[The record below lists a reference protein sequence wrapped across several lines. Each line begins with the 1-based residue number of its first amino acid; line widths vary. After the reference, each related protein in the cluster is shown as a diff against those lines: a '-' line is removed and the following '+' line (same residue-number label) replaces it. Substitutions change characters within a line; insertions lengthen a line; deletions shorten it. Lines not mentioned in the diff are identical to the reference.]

1 MSLSFYSFTMVRIGI
16 LASSACKLLHHE
28 LHFACLMQGC
38 NRGGFF
44 MSIRKKE
51 ENIVS
56 VSTITIKINGVD
68 YETKSGSTLLETIN
82 QHEIPHPQIC
92 YVPELDPIQ
101 TCDTC
106 IVEANGKLVRSCS
119 THVADGMRVELS
131 SDGAKEAQTEAMDRL
146 LENHLLYCTV
156 CDNNNGNCKLHN
168 TAEMM
173 EIEHQKYP
181 YTPKVDLDGVDM
193 SHPFYRY
200 DPNQCIAC
208 GQCVEVCQS
217 LQVNETLSI
226 DWEAE
231 RPRVVWDDGA
241 SINNSSCVS
250 CGQCVTVC
258 PCNALMEKSML
269 GEAGFMTKLDKDMM
283 EPMIDLVKEVEPG
296 YSGIFAVSEVEAAM
310 RDTRTKK
317 TKTVCTFCG
326 VGCSFEVWTKD
337 RKILKI
343 QPTDGP
349 VNAISTCVKGKFGWD
364 FVNSEERL
372 TKPLIRKNGTF
383 VESSWKEALDLV
395 ASRLGTIKE
404 QHGNGSVGFISS
416 SKITNE
422 ENYVI
427 QKLAR
432 QVFETN
438 NVDNCSRYCQS
449 PATDGLFRTVGMG
462 GDAGTIKD
470 IAKAGLVIIVG
481 ANPAEGHPVLA
492 TRVKRAHKL
501 HGQKLIVSDLRKN
514 EMAERSDIF
523 MSPKQG
529 TDQVWLMAVTKY
541 MIDQEWHDHS
551 FIEENVNF
559 FDEYKEALAKYTLD
573 YAEEITGISTET
585 LIEVAETIRDADGT
599 CVLWGM
605 GVTQNTGGSDTS
617 AAISNLLL
625 ATGNY
630 RRPGAGAYPLRGH
643 NNVQGACDMGTLP
656 GWLPGYQHVTDD
668 KARAKFEKTYGVS
681 IDGKPGLDNI
691 EMLQEISKGN
701 MKAMY
706 LVGED
711 MALVDSDANHVHE
724 VLSSLDF
731 FVVQDIFLS
740 RTAQYAD
747 VVLPATPSLEKEG
760 TFTNTERRV
769 QRLYQALPPLGN
781 SMPDWW
787 IVQEIA
793 NRLGADWN
801 YDHPSEIFEEMASLA
816 PLFGEANYEVL
827 EGWNSFL
834 WGSHDGKSTPL
845 LYVDGFNFPDK
856 KARFALSD
864 WVEPAVFPDEF
875 DLHINNGRMLEH
887 FHEGNMTNKSSGIQA
902 KVPEVFVEVSPQLA
916 KERGVNDGALVRLVS
931 PFGAVKLTA
940 LVTDRVKK
948 NELYLPMNSVDKDSA
963 INFLTGPIYDNRT
976 HTPAYKQTKVRME
989 VLNASGDH
997 PLPKTNPRNKKRYPQ
1012 NGVEVERK
1020 WNRPGYVHLT
1030 DN

>member
-1 MSLSFYSFTMVRIGI
+1 MS
-16 LASSACKLLHHE
+16 
-28 LHFACLMQGC
+28 
-38 NRGGFF
+38 
-44 MSIRKKE
+44 
-51 ENIVS
+51 
-56 VSTITIKINGVD
+56 IKINESTYD
-68 YETKSGSTLLETIN
+68 FQEGSTIIQIIN
-82 QHEIPHPQIC
+82 ENKIEHPQIC
-92 YVPELDPIQ
+92 HLPEVDPIE

-106 IVEANGKLVRSCS
+106 IVEIDGKLQRACS
-119 THVADGMRVELS
+119 TKAVRGMNISLS
-131 SDGAKEAQTEAMDRL
+131 SPSAKAAQTEAMDRI

-156 CDNNNGNCKLHN
+156 CDNNNGNCKIHN
-168 TAEMM
+168 TVDLM

-181 YTPKVDLDGVDM
+181 YEPKCTVDQVDFT
-193 SHPFYRY
+193 HPFYRY

-226 DWEAE
+226 DWERE
-231 RPRVVWDDGA
+231 RPIVLWDGGA
-241 SINNSSCVS
+241 KINDSSCVG
-250 CGQCVTVC
+250 CGHCITVC

-269 GEAGFMTKLDKDMM
+269 GEAGFMTNMPGEVL

-296 YSGIFAVSEVEAAM
+296 YSGIMAVSDIEAAM

-337 RKILKI
+337 RTILKV
-343 QPTDGP
+343 QPVSEAP
-349 VNAISTCVKGKFGWD
+349 VNAISTCIKGKFGWD
-364 FVNSEERL
+364 FVNSEERI
-372 TKPLIRKNGTF
+372 TTPLIRKGDEF
-383 VESSWKEALDLV
+383 VEATWDEALNLV
-395 ASRLGTIKE
+395 ASKLGAIKKE
-404 QHGNGSVGFISS
+404 HGKDGVGVISS

-438 NVDNCSRYCQS
+438 HVDNCSRYCQS

-470 IAKAGLVIIVG
+470 IAQAGLVIIIG

-501 HGQKLIVSDLRKN
+501 HGQKLIVADLRKN

-523 MSPKQG
+523 MSPQQG

-541 MIDQEWHDHS
+541 IIDQGWHDKA
-551 FIEENVNF
+551 FIEENVHYF
-559 FDEYKEALAKYTLD
+559 EDFKAVLEKYTLE
-573 YAEEITGISTET
+573 YAEKITGVTQEV
-585 LIEVAETIRDADGT
+585 LIETAKMIREADGT

-643 NNVQGACDMGTLP
+643 NNVQGACDMGSLP

-668 KARAKFEKTYGVS
+668 DARQKFEKAYGVE
-681 IDGKPGLDNI
+681 IDAKPGMDNI
-691 EMLQEISKGN
+691 QMLNAVDKGI

-706 LVGED
+706 VVGED
-711 MALVDSDANHVHE
+711 MALVDSNANYVDS
-724 VLSSLDF
+724 VLSKLEF
-731 FVVQDIFLS
+731 FVVQDVFFS

-747 VVLPATPSLEKEG
+747 VILPAVPSLEKDG

-769 QRLYQALPPLGN
+769 QRLYKALPEMGDAK
-781 SMPDWW
+781 PDWW
-787 IVQEIA
+787 IIQEVA
-793 NRLGADWN
+793 NRLGQEWNYSHPSDIFDEMTSLSPIFSQADYDVLADW
-801 YDHPSEIFEEMASLA
+801 
-816 PLFGEANYEVL
+816 G
-827 EGWNSFL
+827 SFL
-834 WGSHDGKSTPL
+834 WGNFDGSSTPL

-864 WVEPAVFPDEF
+864 WVEPVEFPEEY
-875 DLHINNGRMLEH
+875 DLHINNGRLLEH
-887 FHEGNMTNKSSGIQA
+887 FHEGNMTNKSKGIQK
-902 KVPEVFVEVSPQLA
+902 KVPEIFVEVSPELA
-916 KERGVNDGALVRLVS
+916 KERGVLSGSLVRLVS
-931 PFGAVKLTA
+931 PYGALKLPA

-948 NELYLPMNSVDKDSA
+948 NELFLPMNSVEKESA
-963 INFLTGPIYDNRT
+963 INFLTGPATDNRT
-976 HTPAYKQTKVRME
+976 NTPAYKQTMVRME
-989 VLNASGDH
+989 VLELDGEN
-997 PLPKTNPRNKKRYPQ
+997 PLPASNPRNKKRHPQ

-1020 WNRPGYVHLT
+1020 WARPGYVHLT
-1030 DN
+1030 TQKER

>member
-1 MSLSFYSFTMVRIGI
+1 MEVTDV
-16 LASSACKLLHHE
+16 
-28 LHFACLMQGC
+28 Q
-38 NRGGFF
+38 
-44 MSIRKKE
+44 SIR
-51 ENIVS
+51 V
-56 VSTITIKINGVD
+56 KIDGTEYEAPKGSKILDILNQNG
-68 YETKSGSTLLETIN
+68 I
-82 QHEIPHPQIC
+82 EIPQIC
-92 YVPELDPIQ
+92 HVPEVDPIQ

-106 IVEANGKLVRSCS
+106 IVEVNGKLQRSCS
-119 THVADGMRVELS
+119 TAAENGMSISLTSGRV
-131 SDGAKEAQTEAMDRL
+131 KEAQTEAMDRL

-156 CDNNNGNCKLHN
+156 CDNNNGNCTLHN

-173 EIEHQKYP
+173 GIEHQKYP
-181 YTPKVDLDGVDM
+181 YTPKDDSKCAVDM

-208 GQCVEVCQS
+208 GQCVEVCQN

-226 DWEAE
+226 DWERD
-231 RPRVVWDDGA
+231 RPRVIWDEGVA
-241 SINNSSCVS
+241 INESSCVS

-269 GEAGFMTKLDKDMM
+269 GQAGFMTGIKEDVM
-283 EPMIDLVKEVEPG
+283 EPMIDLVKNVEPD
-296 YSGIFAVSEVEAAM
+296 YTSIFAVSEVEAAM
-310 RDTRTKK
+310 RDKRTKK

-326 VGCSFEVWTKD
+326 VGCSFEVWTKGRD
-337 RKILKI
+337 ILKI
-343 QPTDGP
+343 QPVSDAP

-364 FVNSEERL
+364 FVNSEERI
-372 TKPLIRKNGTF
+372 TKPLIRKNGAF
-383 VESSWKEALDLV
+383 VESSWEEALDLV
-395 ASRLGTIKE
+395 ASRLGSIKDE
-404 QHGNGSVGFISS
+404 HGNGSVGFISS

-422 ENYVI
+422 DNYVI

-470 IAKAGLVIIVG
+470 IAKAGLVLIVG

-501 HGQKLIVSDLRKN
+501 HGQKLIVADLRRN
-514 EMAERSDIF
+514 EMAERSDLFI
-523 MSPKQG
+523 SPKQG

-541 MIDQEWHDHS
+541 MIDQGWHDQA
-551 FIEENVNF
+551 FIDENVNY
-559 FDEYKEALAKYTLD
+559 FDDYKETLEKYTLE
-573 YAEEITGISTET
+573 YAERITGLSQNTI
-585 LIEVAETIRDADGT
+585 IRIAEMIRDADGT

-656 GWLPGYQHVTDD
+656 GWLPGYQHITDD
-668 KARAKFEKTYGVS
+668 AARAKFEKAYGVE

-691 EMLQEISKGN
+691 EMLHAIEEGN

-711 MALVDSDANHVHE
+711 MALVDSNANHVHNI
-724 VLSSLDF
+724 LSSLDF

-747 VVLPATPSLEKEG
+747 VILPAVPSLEKDG

-769 QRLYQALPPLGN
+769 QRLYQALPTLGDAK
-781 SMPDWW
+781 PDWW
-787 IVQEIA
+787 IIQEVA

-801 YDHPSEIFEEMASLA
+801 YTHPSDIFSEMASLS
-816 PLFGEANYEVL
+816 PLFGKASYDVL
-827 EGWNSFL
+827 SGWNSFL
-834 WGSHDGKSTPL
+834 WGSFTGESTPL
-845 LYVDGFNFPDK
+845 LYEDGFNFPDK

-864 WVEPAVFPDEF
+864 WVEPAVFPEEY

-887 FHEGNMTNKSSGIQA
+887 FHEGNMTNKSKGIQS
-902 KVPEVFVEVSPQLA
+902 KVPDVFVEVSPELA
-916 KERGVNDGALVRLVS
+916 AERGICDGTMIRLVS
-931 PFGAVKLTA
+931 PFGAVKLNA
-940 LVTDRVKK
+940 LVTDRVRA
-948 NELYLPMNSVDKDSA
+948 NELYLPMNSTDKDSA
-963 INFLTGPIYDNRT
+963 INFLTGPAYDSRT

-989 VLNASGDH
+989 VLGSCDTP
-997 PLPKTNPRNKKRYPQ
+997 PLPKTNPRNKKRHPQ
-1012 NGVEVERK
+1012 NGVEAQRK

-1030 DN
+1030 D

>member
-1 MSLSFYSFTMVRIGI
+1 
-16 LASSACKLLHHE
+16 
-28 LHFACLMQGC
+28 
-38 NRGGFF
+38 
-44 MSIRKKE
+44 
-51 ENIVS
+51 
-56 VSTITIKINGVD
+56 
-68 YETKSGSTLLETIN
+68 
-82 QHEIPHPQIC
+82 
-92 YVPELDPIQ
+92 
-101 TCDTC
+101 
-106 IVEANGKLVRSCS
+106 
-119 THVADGMRVELS
+119 
-131 SDGAKEAQTEAMDRL
+131 MDRL

-156 CDNNNGNCKLHN
+156 CDNNNGNCTLHN

-173 EIEHQKYP
+173 GIEHQKYP
-181 YTPKVDLDGVDM
+181 YTPKEDPSCAVDM

-208 GQCVEVCQS
+208 GQCVEVCQN

-226 DWEAE
+226 DWERE
-231 RPRVVWDDGA
+231 RPRVIWDEGVP
-241 SINNSSCVS
+241 INESSCVS

-269 GEAGFMTKLDKDMM
+269 GQAGFMTGIKEDVM
-283 EPMIDLVKEVEPG
+283 EPMIDLVKNVEPG
-296 YSGIFAVSEVEAAM
+296 YGSIFAISEVEAAM
-310 RDTRTKK
+310 RETRTKK

-326 VGCSFEVWTKD
+326 VGCSFEVWTKGRD
-337 RKILKI
+337 ILKI
-343 QPTDGP
+343 QPVSDAP

-364 FVNSEERL
+364 FVNSEERI
-372 TKPLIRKNGTF
+372 TKPLIRKNGAF
-383 VESSWKEALDLV
+383 VESSWEEALDLV
-395 ASRLGTIKE
+395 ASRLGSIKE
-404 QHGNGSVGFISS
+404 QYGKGSVGFISS

-501 HGQKLIVSDLRKN
+501 HGQKLIVADLRKN
-514 EMAERSDIF
+514 EMAERSDLFI
-523 MSPKQG
+523 SPKQG

-541 MIDQEWHDHS
+541 MIDQGWHDQA
-551 FIEENVNF
+551 FIDENVNYF
-559 FDEYKEALAKYTLD
+559 EDYKETLKTYTLD
-573 YAEEITGISTET
+573 YAERITGLSKENI
-585 LIEVAETIRDADGT
+585 IQIAEMIRDADGT

-656 GWLPGYQHVTDD
+656 GWLPGYQHITDD
-668 KARAKFEKTYGVS
+668 KARAKFEEAYGVE

-691 EMLQEISKGN
+691 QMLHAIEEGK

-711 MALVDSDANHVHE
+711 MALVDSNANHVHDI
-724 VLSSLDF
+724 LSSLDF

-747 VVLPATPSLEKEG
+747 VVLPATPSLEKDG

-769 QRLYQALPPLGN
+769 QRLYQALPTLGDAK
-781 SMPDWW
+781 PDWW
-787 IVQEIA
+787 IIQEVA
-793 NRLGADWN
+793 NRLGANWN
-801 YDHPSEIFEEMASLA
+801 YSHPSDIFSEMASLS
-816 PLFGEANYEVL
+816 PLFAKASYEVL

-834 WGSHDGKSTPL
+834 WGSFTGESTPL
-845 LYVDGFNFPDK
+845 LYEDGFNFPDK

-864 WVEPAVFPDEF
+864 WTEPAAFPEEY

-887 FHEGNMTNKSSGIQA
+887 FHEGNMTNKSKGIQA
-902 KVPEVFVEVSPQLA
+902 KVPNVFVEISPELA
-916 KERGVNDGALVRLVS
+916 QERGVCDGSLVRLVS
-931 PFGAVKLTA
+931 PFGAVKLNA
-940 LVTDRVKK
+940 LITDRVRK
-948 NELYLPMNSVDKDSA
+948 NELYLPMNSTDKESA
-963 INFLTGPIYDNRT
+963 INFLTGPAADKRT
-976 HTPAYKQTKVRME
+976 NTPAYKQTKVRME
-989 VLNASGDH
+989 VLGGCETA
-997 PLPKTNPRNKKRYPQ
+997 PLPKTNPRNKKRHPQ
-1012 NGVEVERK
+1012 NGVEAERK

-1030 DN
+1030 D

>member
-1 MSLSFYSFTMVRIGI
+1 MTDV
-16 LASSACKLLHHE
+16 
-28 LHFACLMQGC
+28 Q
-38 NRGGFF
+38 
-44 MSIRKKE
+44 SIR
-51 ENIVS
+51 V
-56 VSTITIKINGVD
+56 KIDGTEYEAPEGSKILDILNQNG
-68 YETKSGSTLLETIN
+68 I
-82 QHEIPHPQIC
+82 EIPQIC
-92 YVPELDPIQ
+92 HVPEVDPIQ

-106 IVEANGKLVRSCS
+106 IVEVNGKLQRSCS
-119 THVADGMRVELS
+119 TAAENGMSISLTSGRV
-131 SDGAKEAQTEAMDRL
+131 KEAQTEAMDRL

-156 CDNNNGNCKLHN
+156 CDNNNGNCTLHN

-173 EIEHQKYP
+173 GIEHQKYP
-181 YTPKVDLDGVDM
+181 YTPKDDSKCAVDM

-208 GQCVEVCQS
+208 GQCVEVCQN

-226 DWEAE
+226 DWERD
-231 RPRVVWDDGA
+231 RPRVIWDEGVP
-241 SINNSSCVS
+241 INESSCVS

-269 GEAGFMTKLDKDMM
+269 GQAGFMTGIKEDVM
-283 EPMIDLVKEVEPG
+283 EPMIDLVKNVEPD
-296 YSGIFAVSEVEAAM
+296 YTSIFAVSEVEAAM
-310 RDTRTKK
+310 RDKRTKK

-326 VGCSFEVWTKD
+326 VGCSFEVWTKGRD
-337 RKILKI
+337 ILKI
-343 QPTDGP
+343 QPVSDAP

-364 FVNSEERL
+364 FVNSEERI
-372 TKPLIRKNGTF
+372 TKPLIRKNGAF
-383 VESSWKEALDLV
+383 VESSWEEALDLV
-395 ASRLGTIKE
+395 ASRLGSIKAE
-404 QHGNGSVGFISS
+404 HGNGSVGFISS

-422 ENYVI
+422 DNYVI

-470 IAKAGLVIIVG
+470 IAKAGLVLIVG

-501 HGQKLIVSDLRKN
+501 HGQKLIVADLRRN
-514 EMAERSDIF
+514 EMAERSDLFI
-523 MSPKQG
+523 SPKQG

-541 MIDQEWHDHS
+541 MIDQGWHDQA
-551 FIEENVNF
+551 FIDENVNYF
-559 FDEYKEALAKYTLD
+559 EDYKETLKKYTLE
-573 YAEEITGISTET
+573 YAERITGLSQDTI
-585 LIEVAETIRDADGT
+585 IRIAEMIRDADGT

-656 GWLPGYQHVTDD
+656 GWLPGYQHITDD
-668 KARAKFEKTYGVS
+668 EARAKFEKAYGVE

-691 EMLQEISKGN
+691 EMLHAIEEGN

-711 MALVDSDANHVHE
+711 MALVDSNANHVHDI
-724 VLSSLDF
+724 LSSLDF

-747 VVLPATPSLEKEG
+747 VILPAVPSLEKDG

-769 QRLYQALPPLGN
+769 QRLYQALPTLGDAK
-781 SMPDWW
+781 PDWW
-787 IVQEIA
+787 IIQEVA

-801 YDHPSEIFEEMASLA
+801 YTHPSDIFLEMASLS
-816 PLFGEANYEVL
+816 PLFGKASYDVL
-827 EGWNSFL
+827 SGWNSFL
-834 WGSHDGKSTPL
+834 WGSFTGESTPL
-845 LYVDGFNFPDK
+845 LYEDGFNFPDK

-864 WVEPAVFPDEF
+864 WVEPAVFPEEY

-887 FHEGNMTNKSSGIQA
+887 FHEGNMTNKSKGIQS
-902 KVPEVFVEVSPQLA
+902 KVPDVFVEVSPELA
-916 KERGVNDGALVRLVS
+916 AERGICDGTMIRLVS
-931 PFGAVKLTA
+931 PFGAVKLNA
-940 LVTDRVKK
+940 LVTDRVRA
-948 NELYLPMNSVDKDSA
+948 NELYLPMNSTDKDSA
-963 INFLTGPIYDNRT
+963 INFLTGPAYDSRT

-989 VLNASGDH
+989 VLGSCDTP
-997 PLPKTNPRNKKRYPQ
+997 PLPKTNPRNKKRHPQ
-1012 NGVEVERK
+1012 NGVEAQRK

-1030 DN
+1030 D

>member
-1 MSLSFYSFTMVRIGI
+1 MEVTDV
-16 LASSACKLLHHE
+16 
-28 LHFACLMQGC
+28 Q
-38 NRGGFF
+38 
-44 MSIRKKE
+44 SIR
-51 ENIVS
+51 V
-56 VSTITIKINGVD
+56 KIDGTEYEAPEGSKILDILNQNG
-68 YETKSGSTLLETIN
+68 I
-82 QHEIPHPQIC
+82 EIPQIC
-92 YVPELDPIQ
+92 HVPEVDPIQ

-106 IVEANGKLVRSCS
+106 IVEVNGKLQRSCS
-119 THVADGMRVELS
+119 TAAENGMSISLTSGRV
-131 SDGAKEAQTEAMDRL
+131 KEAQTEAMDRL

-156 CDNNNGNCKLHN
+156 CDNNNGNCTLHN

-173 EIEHQKYP
+173 GIEHQKYP
-181 YTPKVDLDGVDM
+181 YTPKDDSKCAVDM

-208 GQCVEVCQS
+208 GQCVEVCQN

-226 DWEAE
+226 DWERD
-231 RPRVVWDDGA
+231 RPRVIWDEGVA
-241 SINNSSCVS
+241 INESSCVS

-269 GEAGFMTKLDKDMM
+269 GQAGFMTGIKEDVM
-283 EPMIDLVKEVEPG
+283 EPMIDLVKNVEPD
-296 YSGIFAVSEVEAAM
+296 YTSIFAVSEVEAAM
-310 RDTRTKK
+310 RDKRTKK

-326 VGCSFEVWTKD
+326 VGCSFEVWTKGRD
-337 RKILKI
+337 ILKI
-343 QPTDGP
+343 QPVSDAP

-364 FVNSEERL
+364 FVNSEERI
-372 TKPLIRKNGTF
+372 TKPLIRKNGAF
-383 VESSWKEALDLV
+383 VESSWEEALDLV
-395 ASRLGTIKE
+395 ASRLGSIKAE
-404 QHGNGSVGFISS
+404 HGNGSVGFISS

-422 ENYVI
+422 DNYVI

-470 IAKAGLVIIVG
+470 IAKAGLVLIVG

-501 HGQKLIVSDLRKN
+501 HGQKLIVADLRRN
-514 EMAERSDIF
+514 EMAERSDLFI
-523 MSPKQG
+523 SPKQG

-541 MIDQEWHDHS
+541 MIDQGWHDQA
-551 FIEENVNF
+551 FIDENVNY
-559 FDEYKEALAKYTLD
+559 FDDYKETLEKYTLE
-573 YAEEITGISTET
+573 YAERITGLSQDTI
-585 LIEVAETIRDADGT
+585 IRIAEMIRDADGT

-656 GWLPGYQHVTDD
+656 GWLPGYQHITDD
-668 KARAKFEKTYGVS
+668 AARAKFEKAYGVE

-691 EMLQEISKGN
+691 EMLHAIEEGN

-711 MALVDSDANHVHE
+711 MALVDSNANHVHDI
-724 VLSSLDF
+724 LSSLDF

-747 VVLPATPSLEKEG
+747 VILPAVPSLEKDG

-769 QRLYQALPPLGN
+769 QRLYQALPTLGDAK
-781 SMPDWW
+781 PDWW
-787 IVQEIA
+787 IIQEVA

-801 YDHPSEIFEEMASLA
+801 YTHPSDIFSEMASLS
-816 PLFGEANYEVL
+816 PLFGKASYDVL
-827 EGWNSFL
+827 SGWNSFL
-834 WGSHDGKSTPL
+834 WGSFTGESTPL
-845 LYVDGFNFPDK
+845 LYEDGFNFPDK

-864 WVEPAVFPDEF
+864 WVEPAVFPEEY

-887 FHEGNMTNKSSGIQA
+887 FHEGNMTNKSKGIQS
-902 KVPEVFVEVSPQLA
+902 KVPDVFVEVSPELA
-916 KERGVNDGALVRLVS
+916 AERGICDGTMIRLVS
-931 PFGAVKLTA
+931 PFGAVKLNA
-940 LVTDRVKK
+940 LVTDRVRA
-948 NELYLPMNSVDKDSA
+948 NELYLPMNSTDKDSA
-963 INFLTGPIYDNRT
+963 INFLTGPAYDSRT

-989 VLNASGDH
+989 VLGSCDTP
-997 PLPKTNPRNKKRYPQ
+997 PLPKTNPRNKKRHPQ
-1012 NGVEVERK
+1012 NGVEAQRK

-1030 DN
+1030 D

>member
-1 MSLSFYSFTMVRIGI
+1 M
-16 LASSACKLLHHE
+16 H
-28 LHFACLMQGC
+28 
-38 NRGGFF
+38 GFF
-44 MSIRKKE
+44 SSLKDGGELEVTDVQSIR
-51 ENIVS
+51 V
-56 VSTITIKINGVD
+56 KIDGTEYEAPEGSKILDVLNQNG
-68 YETKSGSTLLETIN
+68 I
-82 QHEIPHPQIC
+82 EIPQIC
-92 YVPELDPIQ
+92 HVPEVDPIQ

-106 IVEANGKLVRSCS
+106 IVEVNGKLQRSCS
-119 THVADGMRVELS
+119 TAAENGMSISLTSGRV
-131 SDGAKEAQTEAMDRL
+131 KEAQTEAMDRL

-156 CDNNNGNCKLHN
+156 CDNNNGNCTLHN

-173 EIEHQKYP
+173 GIEHQKYP
-181 YTPKVDLDGVDM
+181 YTPKDDSKCAVDM

-208 GQCVEVCQS
+208 GQCVEVCQN

-226 DWEAE
+226 DWERD
-231 RPRVVWDDGA
+231 RPRVIWDEGVA
-241 SINNSSCVS
+241 INESSCVS

-269 GEAGFMTKLDKDMM
+269 GQAGFMTGIKEDVM
-283 EPMIDLVKEVEPG
+283 EPMIDLVKNVEPD
-296 YSGIFAVSEVEAAM
+296 YTSIFAVSEVEAAM
-310 RDTRTKK
+310 RDKRTKK

-326 VGCSFEVWTKD
+326 VGCSFEVWTKGRD
-337 RKILKI
+337 ILKI
-343 QPTDGP
+343 QPVSDAP

-364 FVNSEERL
+364 FVNSEERI
-372 TKPLIRKNGTF
+372 TKPLIRKNGAF
-383 VESSWKEALDLV
+383 VESSWEEALDLV
-395 ASRLGTIKE
+395 ASRLGSIKAE
-404 QHGNGSVGFISS
+404 HGNGSVGFISS

-422 ENYVI
+422 DNYVI

-470 IAKAGLVIIVG
+470 IAKAGLVLIVG

-501 HGQKLIVSDLRKN
+501 HGQKLIVADLRRN
-514 EMAERSDIF
+514 EMAERSDLFI
-523 MSPKQG
+523 SPKQG

-541 MIDQEWHDHS
+541 MIDQGWHDQA
-551 FIEENVNF
+551 FIDENVNY
-559 FDEYKEALAKYTLD
+559 FDDYKETLEKYTLE
-573 YAEEITGISTET
+573 YAERITGLSQDTI
-585 LIEVAETIRDADGT
+585 IRIAEMIRDADGT

-656 GWLPGYQHVTDD
+656 GWLPGYQHITDD
-668 KARAKFEKTYGVS
+668 AARAKFEKAYGVE

-691 EMLQEISKGN
+691 EMLHAIEQGN

-711 MALVDSDANHVHE
+711 MALVDSNANHVHDI
-724 VLSSLDF
+724 LSSLDF

-747 VVLPATPSLEKEG
+747 VILPAVPSLEKDG

-769 QRLYQALPPLGN
+769 QRLYQALPTLGDAK
-781 SMPDWW
+781 PDWW
-787 IVQEIA
+787 IIQEVA

-801 YDHPSEIFEEMASLA
+801 YTHPSDIFSEMASLS
-816 PLFGEANYEVL
+816 PLFGKASYDVL
-827 EGWNSFL
+827 SGWNSFL
-834 WGSHDGKSTPL
+834 WGSFTGESTPL
-845 LYVDGFNFPDK
+845 LYEDGFNFPDK

-864 WVEPAVFPDEF
+864 WVEPAVFPEEY

-887 FHEGNMTNKSSGIQA
+887 FHEGNMTNKSKGIQS
-902 KVPEVFVEVSPQLA
+902 KVPDVFVEVSPELA
-916 KERGVNDGALVRLVS
+916 AERGICDGTMIRLVS
-931 PFGAVKLTA
+931 PFGAVKLNA
-940 LVTDRVKK
+940 LVTDRVRA
-948 NELYLPMNSVDKDSA
+948 NELYLPMNSTDKDSA
-963 INFLTGPIYDNRT
+963 INFLTGPAYDSRT

-989 VLNASGDH
+989 VLGSCDTP
-997 PLPKTNPRNKKRYPQ
+997 PLPKTNPRNKKRHPQ
-1012 NGVEVERK
+1012 NGVEAQRK

-1030 DN
+1030 D

>member
-1 MSLSFYSFTMVRIGI
+1 MNMMDVKSISVRVDGTEIQARAGATILDILNENGI
-16 LASSACKLLHHE
+16 E
-28 LHFACLMQGC
+28 
-38 NRGGFF
+38 
-44 MSIRKKE
+44 
-51 ENIVS
+51 
-56 VSTITIKINGVD
+56 
-68 YETKSGSTLLETIN
+68 Y
-82 QHEIPHPQIC
+82 PQIC
-92 YVPELDPIQ
+92 HVPEVDPIQ

-106 IVEANGKLVRSCS
+106 IVEANGKLVRSCA
-119 THVADGMRVELS
+119 TVAENGMSIDLSGNRV
-131 SDGAKEAQTEAMDRL
+131 KEAQTEAMDRL

-156 CDNNNGNCKLHN
+156 CDNNNGNCTLHN

-173 EIEHQKYP
+173 GIEHQKYP
-181 YTPKVDLDGVDM
+181 YTPKEDPSCAVDM

-208 GQCVEVCQS
+208 GQCVEVCQN

-226 DWEAE
+226 DWERE
-231 RPRVVWDDGA
+231 RPRVIWDEGVP
-241 SINNSSCVS
+241 INESSCVS

-269 GEAGFMTKLDKDMM
+269 GQAGFMTGIKEDVM
-283 EPMIDLVKEVEPG
+283 EPMIDLVKNVEPG
-296 YSGIFAVSEVEAAM
+296 YGSIFAISEVEAAM
-310 RDTRTKK
+310 RETRTKK

-326 VGCSFEVWTKD
+326 VGCSFEVWTKGRD
-337 RKILKI
+337 ILKI
-343 QPTDGP
+343 QPVSDAP

-364 FVNSEERL
+364 FVNSEERI
-372 TKPLIRKNGTF
+372 TKPLIRKNGAF
-383 VESSWKEALDLV
+383 VESSWEEALDLV
-395 ASRLGTIKE
+395 ASRLGSIKE
-404 QHGNGSVGFISS
+404 QYGKGSVGFISS

-501 HGQKLIVSDLRKN
+501 HGQKLIVADLRKN
-514 EMAERSDIF
+514 EMAERSDLFI
-523 MSPKQG
+523 SPKQG

-541 MIDQEWHDHS
+541 MIDQGWHDQA
-551 FIEENVNF
+551 FIDENVNYF
-559 FDEYKEALAKYTLD
+559 EVYKETLKTYTLD
-573 YAEEITGISTET
+573 YAERNTGLSKENI
-585 LIEVAETIRDADGT
+585 IQIAEMIRDADGT

-656 GWLPGYQHVTDD
+656 GWLPGYQHITDD
-668 KARAKFEKTYGVS
+668 KARAKFEEAYGVE

-691 EMLQEISKGN
+691 QMLHAIEEGK

-711 MALVDSDANHVHE
+711 MALVDSNANHVHDI
-724 VLSSLDF
+724 LSSLDF

-747 VVLPATPSLEKEG
+747 VVLPATPSLEKDG

-769 QRLYQALPPLGN
+769 QRLYQALPTLGDAK
-781 SMPDWW
+781 PDWW
-787 IVQEIA
+787 IIQEVA
-793 NRLGADWN
+793 NRLGANWN
-801 YDHPSEIFEEMASLA
+801 YSHPSDIFSEMASLS
-816 PLFGEANYEVL
+816 PLFAKASYEVL

-834 WGSHDGKSTPL
+834 WGSFTGESTPL
-845 LYVDGFNFPDK
+845 LYEDGFNFPDK

-864 WVEPAVFPDEF
+864 WTEPAAFPEEY

-887 FHEGNMTNKSSGIQA
+887 FHEGNMTNKSKGIQA
-902 KVPEVFVEVSPQLA
+902 KVPNVFVEISPELA
-916 KERGVNDGALVRLVS
+916 QERGVCDGSLVRLVS
-931 PFGAVKLTA
+931 PFGAVKLNA
-940 LVTDRVKK
+940 LITDRVRK
-948 NELYLPMNSVDKDSA
+948 NELYLPMNSTDKESA
-963 INFLTGPIYDNRT
+963 INFLTGPAADKRT
-976 HTPAYKQTKVRME
+976 NTPAYKQTKVRME
-989 VLNASGDH
+989 VLGGCETA
-997 PLPKTNPRNKKRYPQ
+997 PLPKTNPRNKKRHPQ
-1012 NGVEVERK
+1012 NGVEAERK

-1030 DN
+1030 D

>member
-1 MSLSFYSFTMVRIGI
+1 MMDVKSISVRVDGTEIQARAGATI
-16 LASSACKLLHHE
+16 LDIL
-28 LHFACLMQGC
+28 
-38 NRGGFF
+38 N
-44 MSIRKKE
+44 
-51 ENIVS
+51 EN
-56 VSTITIKINGVD
+56 KIE
-68 YETKSGSTLLETIN
+68 Y
-82 QHEIPHPQIC
+82 PQIC
-92 YVPELDPIQ
+92 HVPEVDPIQ

-119 THVADGMRVELS
+119 TIAENGMSIDLSGNRV
-131 SDGAKEAQTEAMDRL
+131 KEAQTEAMDRL

-156 CDNNNGNCKLHN
+156 CDNNNGNCTLHN

-173 EIEHQKYP
+173 GIEHQKYP
-181 YTPKVDLDGVDM
+181 YTPKEDPSCAVDM

-208 GQCVEVCQS
+208 GQCVEVCQN

-226 DWEAE
+226 DWERE
-231 RPRVVWDDGA
+231 RPRVIWDEGV
-241 SINNSSCVS
+241 SINESSCVS

-269 GEAGFMTKLDKDMM
+269 GQAGFMTGIKEDVM
-283 EPMIDLVKEVEPG
+283 EPMIDLVKNVEPDYG
-296 YSGIFAVSEVEAAM
+296 SIFAISEVEAAM
-310 RDTRTKK
+310 RETRTKK

-326 VGCSFEVWTKD
+326 VGCSFEVWTKGRD
-337 RKILKI
+337 ILKI
-343 QPTDGP
+343 QPVSDAP

-364 FVNSEERL
+364 FVNSEERI
-372 TKPLIRKNGTF
+372 TKPLIRKNGAF
-383 VESSWKEALDLV
+383 VESSWEEALDLV
-395 ASRLGTIKE
+395 ASRLGSIKE
-404 QHGNGSVGFISS
+404 QYGKGSVGFISS

-422 ENYVI
+422 ENYAI

-438 NVDNCSRYCQS
+438 DVDNCSRYCQS

-501 HGQKLIVSDLRKN
+501 HGQKLIVADLRKN
-514 EMAERSDIF
+514 EMAERSDLFI
-523 MSPKQG
+523 SPKQG

-541 MIDQEWHDHS
+541 MIDQGWHDQA
-551 FIEENVNF
+551 FIDENVNYF
-559 FDEYKEALAKYTLD
+559 EDYKETLNTYTLD
-573 YAEEITGISTET
+573 YAERITGLSKENI
-585 LIEVAETIRDADGT
+585 IRIAEMIRDADGT

-656 GWLPGYQHVTDD
+656 GWLPGYQHITDD
-668 KARAKFEKTYGVS
+668 NARAKFEEAYGVE

-691 EMLQEISKGN
+691 QMLHSIEEGK

-711 MALVDSDANHVHE
+711 MALVDSNANHVHE
-724 VLSSLDF
+724 ILSSLDF

-747 VVLPATPSLEKEG
+747 VFLPATPSLEKDG

-769 QRLYQALPPLGN
+769 QRLYQALPTLGDAK
-781 SMPDWW
+781 PDWW
-787 IVQEIA
+787 IIQEVA
-793 NRLGADWN
+793 NRLGANWN
-801 YDHPSEIFEEMASLA
+801 YSHPSDIFSEMASLS
-816 PLFGEANYEVL
+816 PLFSKASYEVL

-834 WGSHDGKSTPL
+834 WGSFSGESTPL
-845 LYVDGFNFPDK
+845 LYEDGFHFPDK

-864 WVEPAVFPDEF
+864 WTEPAAFPEEY

-887 FHEGNMTNKSSGIQA
+887 FHEGNMTNKSKGIQA
-902 KVPEVFVEVSPQLA
+902 KVPNVFVEISPELA
-916 KERGVNDGALVRLVS
+916 QERGVCDGSLVRLVS
-931 PFGAVKLTA
+931 PFGAVKLNA
-940 LVTDRVKK
+940 LITDRVRK
-948 NELYLPMNSVDKDSA
+948 NELYLPMNSTDKESA
-963 INFLTGPIYDNRT
+963 INFLTGPAADKRT
-976 HTPAYKQTKVRME
+976 NTPAYKQTKVRME
-989 VLNASGDH
+989 VLGGCETA
-997 PLPKTNPRNKKRYPQ
+997 PLPKTNPRNKKRHPQ
-1012 NGVEVERK
+1012 NGVEAERK

-1030 DN
+1030 D

>member
-1 MSLSFYSFTMVRIGI
+1 MTDV
-16 LASSACKLLHHE
+16 
-28 LHFACLMQGC
+28 Q
-38 NRGGFF
+38 
-44 MSIRKKE
+44 SIR
-51 ENIVS
+51 V
-56 VSTITIKINGVD
+56 KIDGTEYEAPEGSKILDILNQNG
-68 YETKSGSTLLETIN
+68 I
-82 QHEIPHPQIC
+82 EIPQIC
-92 YVPELDPIQ
+92 HVPEVDPIQ

-106 IVEANGKLVRSCS
+106 IVEVNGKLQRSCS
-119 THVADGMRVELS
+119 TAAENGMSISLTSGRV
-131 SDGAKEAQTEAMDRL
+131 KEAQTEAMDRL

-156 CDNNNGNCKLHN
+156 CDNNNGNCTLHN

-173 EIEHQKYP
+173 GIEHQKYP
-181 YTPKVDLDGVDM
+181 YTPKDDSKCAVDM

-208 GQCVEVCQS
+208 GQCVEVCQN

-226 DWEAE
+226 DWERD
-231 RPRVVWDDGA
+231 RPRVIWDEGVA
-241 SINNSSCVS
+241 INESSCVS

-258 PCNALMEKSML
+258 PCNALMEKSMI
-269 GEAGFMTKLDKDMM
+269 GQAGFMTGIKEDVM
-283 EPMIDLVKEVEPG
+283 EPMIDLVKNVEPD
-296 YSGIFAVSEVEAAM
+296 YTSIFAVSEVEAAM
-310 RDTRTKK
+310 RDKRTKK

-326 VGCSFEVWTKD
+326 VGCSFEVWTKGRD
-337 RKILKI
+337 ILKI
-343 QPTDGP
+343 QPVSDAP

-364 FVNSEERL
+364 FVNSEERI
-372 TKPLIRKNGTF
+372 TKPLIRKNGAF
-383 VESSWKEALDLV
+383 VESSWEEALDLV
-395 ASRLGTIKE
+395 ASRLGSIKAE
-404 QHGNGSVGFISS
+404 HGNGSVGFISS

-422 ENYVI
+422 DNYVI

-470 IAKAGLVIIVG
+470 IAKAGLVLIVG

-501 HGQKLIVSDLRKN
+501 HGQKLIVADLRRN
-514 EMAERSDIF
+514 EMAERSDLFI
-523 MSPKQG
+523 SPKQG

-541 MIDQEWHDHS
+541 MIDQGWHDQA
-551 FIEENVNF
+551 FIDENVNY
-559 FDEYKEALAKYTLD
+559 FDDYKETLEKYTLE
-573 YAEEITGISTET
+573 YAERITGLSQDTI
-585 LIEVAETIRDADGT
+585 IRIAEMIRDADGT

-656 GWLPGYQHVTDD
+656 GWLPGYQHITDD
-668 KARAKFEKTYGVS
+668 AARAKFEKAYGVE

-691 EMLQEISKGN
+691 EMLHAIEEGN

-711 MALVDSDANHVHE
+711 MALVDSNANHVHNI
-724 VLSSLDF
+724 LSSLDF

-747 VVLPATPSLEKEG
+747 VILPAVPSLEKDG

-769 QRLYQALPPLGN
+769 QRLYQALPTLGDAK
-781 SMPDWW
+781 PDWW
-787 IVQEIA
+787 IIQEVA

-801 YDHPSEIFEEMASLA
+801 YTHPSDIFSEMASLS
-816 PLFGEANYEVL
+816 PLFGKASYDVL
-827 EGWNSFL
+827 SGWNSFL
-834 WGSHDGKSTPL
+834 WGSFTGESTPL
-845 LYVDGFNFPDK
+845 LYEDGFNFPDK

-864 WVEPAVFPDEF
+864 WVEPAVFPEEY

-887 FHEGNMTNKSSGIQA
+887 FHEGNMTNKSKGIQS
-902 KVPEVFVEVSPQLA
+902 KVPDVFVEVSPELA
-916 KERGVNDGALVRLVS
+916 AERGICDGTMIRLVS
-931 PFGAVKLTA
+931 PFGAVKLNA
-940 LVTDRVKK
+940 LVTDRVRA
-948 NELYLPMNSVDKDSA
+948 NELYLPMNSTDKDSA
-963 INFLTGPIYDNRT
+963 INFLTGPAYDSRT

-989 VLNASGDH
+989 VLGSCDTP
-997 PLPKTNPRNKKRYPQ
+997 PLPKTNPRNKKRHPQ
-1012 NGVEVERK
+1012 NGVEAQRK

-1030 DN
+1030 D

>member
-1 MSLSFYSFTMVRIGI
+1 M
-16 LASSACKLLHHE
+16 H
-28 LHFACLMQGC
+28 
-38 NRGGFF
+38 GFF
-44 MSIRKKE
+44 SSLKDGGELEVTDVQSIR
-51 ENIVS
+51 V
-56 VSTITIKINGVD
+56 KIDGTEYEAPEGSKILDILNQNG
-68 YETKSGSTLLETIN
+68 I
-82 QHEIPHPQIC
+82 EIPQIC
-92 YVPELDPIQ
+92 HVPEVDPIQ

-106 IVEANGKLVRSCS
+106 IVEVNGKLQRSCS
-119 THVADGMRVELS
+119 TAAENGMSISLTSGRV
-131 SDGAKEAQTEAMDRL
+131 KEAQTEAMDRL

-156 CDNNNGNCKLHN
+156 CDNNNGNCTLHN

-173 EIEHQKYP
+173 GIEHQKYP
-181 YTPKVDLDGVDM
+181 YTPKDDSNCAVDM

-208 GQCVEVCQS
+208 GQCVEVCQN

-226 DWEAE
+226 DWERD
-231 RPRVVWDDGA
+231 RPRVIWDEGVA
-241 SINNSSCVS
+241 INESSCVS

-269 GEAGFMTKLDKDMM
+269 GQAGFMTGIKEDVM
-283 EPMIDLVKEVEPG
+283 EPMIDLVKNVEPD
-296 YSGIFAVSEVEAAM
+296 YTSIFAVSEVEAAM
-310 RDTRTKK
+310 RDKRTKK

-326 VGCSFEVWTKD
+326 VGCSFEVWTKGRD
-337 RKILKI
+337 ILKI
-343 QPTDGP
+343 QPVSDAP

-364 FVNSEERL
+364 FVNSEERI
-372 TKPLIRKNGTF
+372 TKPLIRKNGAF
-383 VESSWKEALDLV
+383 VESSWEEALDLV
-395 ASRLGTIKE
+395 ASRLGSIKAE
-404 QHGNGSVGFISS
+404 HGNGSVGFISS

-422 ENYVI
+422 DNYVI

-470 IAKAGLVIIVG
+470 IAKAGLVLIVG

-501 HGQKLIVSDLRKN
+501 HGQKLIVADLRRN
-514 EMAERSDIF
+514 EMAERSDLFI
-523 MSPKQG
+523 SPKQG

-541 MIDQEWHDHS
+541 MIDQGWHDQA
-551 FIEENVNF
+551 FIDENVNYF
-559 FDEYKEALAKYTLD
+559 EDYKETLKKYTLE
-573 YAEEITGISTET
+573 YAERITGLSQDTI
-585 LIEVAETIRDADGT
+585 IRIAEMIRDADGT

-656 GWLPGYQHVTDD
+656 GWLPGYQHITDD
-668 KARAKFEKTYGVS
+668 EARAKFEKAYGVE

-691 EMLQEISKGN
+691 EMLHAIEEGN

-711 MALVDSDANHVHE
+711 MALVDSNANHVHNI
-724 VLSSLDF
+724 LSSLDF

-747 VVLPATPSLEKEG
+747 VILPAVPSLEKDG

-769 QRLYQALPPLGN
+769 QRLYQALPTLGDAK
-781 SMPDWW
+781 PDWW
-787 IVQEIA
+787 IIQEVA

-801 YDHPSEIFEEMASLA
+801 YTHPSDIFSEMASLS
-816 PLFGEANYEVL
+816 PLFGKASYDVL
-827 EGWNSFL
+827 SGWNSFL
-834 WGSHDGKSTPL
+834 WGSFTGESTPL
-845 LYVDGFNFPDK
+845 LYEDGFNFPDK

-864 WVEPAVFPDEF
+864 WVEPAVFPEEY

-887 FHEGNMTNKSSGIQA
+887 FHEGNMTNKSKGIQS
-902 KVPEVFVEVSPQLA
+902 KVPDVFVEVSPELA
-916 KERGVNDGALVRLVS
+916 AERGICDGTMIRLVS
-931 PFGAVKLTA
+931 PFGAVKLNA
-940 LVTDRVKK
+940 LVTDRVRA
-948 NELYLPMNSVDKDSA
+948 NELYLPMNSTDKDSA
-963 INFLTGPIYDNRT
+963 INFLTGPAYDSRT

-989 VLNASGDH
+989 VLGSCDTP
-997 PLPKTNPRNKKRYPQ
+997 PLPKTNPRNKKRHPQ
-1012 NGVEVERK
+1012 NGVEAQRK

-1030 DN
+1030 D

>member
-1 MSLSFYSFTMVRIGI
+1 M
-16 LASSACKLLHHE
+16 H
-28 LHFACLMQGC
+28 
-38 NRGGFF
+38 GFF
-44 MSIRKKE
+44 SSLKDGGELEVTDVQSIR
-51 ENIVS
+51 V
-56 VSTITIKINGVD
+56 KIDGTEYEAPEGSKILDILNQNG
-68 YETKSGSTLLETIN
+68 I
-82 QHEIPHPQIC
+82 EIPQIC
-92 YVPELDPIQ
+92 HVPEVDPIQ

-106 IVEANGKLVRSCS
+106 IVEVNGKLQRSCS
-119 THVADGMRVELS
+119 TAAENGMSISLTSGRV
-131 SDGAKEAQTEAMDRL
+131 KEAQTEAMDRL

-156 CDNNNGNCKLHN
+156 CDNNNGNCTLHN

-173 EIEHQKYP
+173 GIEHQKYP
-181 YTPKVDLDGVDM
+181 YTPKDDSKCAVDM

-208 GQCVEVCQS
+208 GQCVEVCQN

-226 DWEAE
+226 DWERD
-231 RPRVVWDDGA
+231 RPRVIWDEGVA
-241 SINNSSCVS
+241 INESSCVS

-269 GEAGFMTKLDKDMM
+269 GQAGFMTGIKEDVM
-283 EPMIDLVKEVEPG
+283 EPMIDLVKNVEPD
-296 YSGIFAVSEVEAAM
+296 YTSIFAVSEVEAAM
-310 RDTRTKK
+310 RDKRTKK

-326 VGCSFEVWTKD
+326 VGCSFEVWTKGRD
-337 RKILKI
+337 ILKI
-343 QPTDGP
+343 QPVSDAP

-364 FVNSEERL
+364 FVNSEERI
-372 TKPLIRKNGTF
+372 TKPLIRKNGAF
-383 VESSWKEALDLV
+383 VESSWEEALDLV
-395 ASRLGTIKE
+395 ASRLGSIKAE
-404 QHGNGSVGFISS
+404 HGNGSVGFISS

-422 ENYVI
+422 DNYVI

-470 IAKAGLVIIVG
+470 IAKAGLVLIVG

-501 HGQKLIVSDLRKN
+501 HGQKLIVADLRRN
-514 EMAERSDIF
+514 EMAERSDLFI
-523 MSPKQG
+523 SPKQG

-541 MIDQEWHDHS
+541 MIDQGWHDQA
-551 FIEENVNF
+551 FIDENVNYF
-559 FDEYKEALAKYTLD
+559 EDYKETLEKYTLE
-573 YAEEITGISTET
+573 YAERITGLSQVTI
-585 LIEVAETIRDADGT
+585 IRIAEMIRDADGT

-656 GWLPGYQHVTDD
+656 GWLPGYQHITDD
-668 KARAKFEKTYGVS
+668 AARAKFEKAYGVE

-691 EMLQEISKGN
+691 EMLHAIEEGN

-711 MALVDSDANHVHE
+711 MALVDSNANHVHDI
-724 VLSSLDF
+724 LSSLDF

-747 VVLPATPSLEKEG
+747 VILPAVPSLEKDG

-769 QRLYQALPPLGN
+769 QRLYQALPTLGDAK
-781 SMPDWW
+781 PDWW
-787 IVQEIA
+787 IIQEVA

-801 YDHPSEIFEEMASLA
+801 YTHPSAIFSEMASLS
-816 PLFGEANYEVL
+816 PLFGKASYDVL
-827 EGWNSFL
+827 SGWNSFL
-834 WGSHDGKSTPL
+834 WGSFTGESTPL
-845 LYVDGFNFPDK
+845 LYEDGFNFPDK

-864 WVEPAVFPDEF
+864 WVEPAVFPEEY

-887 FHEGNMTNKSSGIQA
+887 FHEGNMTNKSKGIQS
-902 KVPEVFVEVSPQLA
+902 KVPDVFVEVSPELA
-916 KERGVNDGALVRLVS
+916 AERGICDGTMIRLVS
-931 PFGAVKLTA
+931 PFGAVKLNA
-940 LVTDRVKK
+940 LVTDRVRA
-948 NELYLPMNSVDKDSA
+948 NELYLPMNSTDKDSA
-963 INFLTGPIYDNRT
+963 INFLTGPAYDSRT

-989 VLNASGDH
+989 VLGSCDTP
-997 PLPKTNPRNKKRYPQ
+997 PLPKTNPRNKKRHPQ
-1012 NGVEVERK
+1012 NGVEAQRK

-1030 DN
+1030 D